1 VSQNRVAFPAL
12 GFAAIAGKGADPGLE
27 RVVAFFSPEDF
38 STAAS
43 WELDHWPRLAM
54 EVADT
59 AGRRW
64 KIVGMVDLGT
74 IGPLWVRIL
83 RAIVQQRV
91 HRLQFD
97 LIELE
102 PQSLDDIKARV
113 GACIQANPDDWRDDE
128 AIAGEAGPP
137 REEQELLDE
146 MKNAVREAASVP
158 QIISVLY
165 EVPMDG

>member
-1 VSQNRVAFPAL
+1 VSGDRVAFPAL

-27 RVVAFFSPEDF
+27 RVVTFSNAEDF

-54 EVADT
+54 EVADA

-64 KIVGMVDLGT
+64 KIVEVVDLGI
-74 IGPLWVRIL
+74 IGPLWMRAL
-83 RAIVQQRV
+83 RALLQQSV
-91 HRLQFD
+91 HRLRLD

-102 PQSLDDIKARV
+102 PQTLDDVKARV
-113 GACIQANPDDWRDDE
+113 CACIQANPDDWRDDE

-146 MKNAVREAASVP
+146 LKTAVRNAQSVP
-158 QIISVLY
+158 QIISALY
-165 EVPMDG
+165 DEHPG